1 MNGTSQLSMRQKSAF
16 PWKNS
21 NQILFGSFL
30 LCDKRNEKLDALM
43 FQPGADMGSCSAQ
56 EPHCVFSL
64 ASERESQIPD
74 GCVRVLGG
82 RVMAY
87 TVRLHLKN
95 QERYVPPVP
104 PNRVWF

>member
-1 MNGTSQLSMRQKSAF
+1 MNGTSQFSMRQKSAF

-43 FQPGADMGSCSAQ
+43 FQPGAHMGSCSAR
-56 EPHCVFSL
+56 EPHCVLSL
-64 ASERESQIPD
+64 ASESESQIPD
-74 GCVRVLGG
+74 GCVRVRACVEG

-95 QERYVPPVP
+95 QERYVPP
-104 PNRVWF
+104 NRVWF